1 MGKCPMKTIST
12 RVFFLLKEL
21 SQKRIYQIRHYAKRS
36 FKQGT
41 VFREVPLTAL
51 IDSMKLSTVEVAA
64 HYKFKLIK
72 AGDKLEIKPKEI
84 FVVLI
89 MFTMLVLSILR

>member
-1 MGKCPMKTIST
+1 MAG
-12 RVFFLLKEL
+12 
-21 SQKRIYQIRHYAKRS
+21 
-36 FKQGT
+36 
-41 VFREVPLTAL
+41 L
-51 IDSMKLSTVEVAA
+51 IDSMKLSTVQVAA

-72 AGDKLEIKPKEI
+72 AWDKLEIKPKEI

>member
-1 MGKCPMKTIST
+1 M
-12 RVFFLLKEL
+12 
-21 SQKRIYQIRHYAKRS
+21 
-36 FKQGT
+36 
-41 VFREVPLTAL
+41 TAL